1 MKRFTIVAIFML
13 AIMGMLAACGGSGR
27 ALTDAEAMMKLESY
41 ITDGDV
47 DIVSYLDDKGFSLGA
62 RGDLSYVFRNK
73 TQTIV
78 VEETGAPAFNIY
90 VGNGNGTNR
99 QFGYPQSDRIEREDG
114 GVDYLTYRA
123 TINGRTTKYPVAV
136 LAEIVRLAER

>member
-47 DIVSYLDDKGFSLGA
+47 AIKSILNSLSI
-62 RGDLSYVFRNK
+62 LSLV
-73 TQTIV
+73 IS
-78 VEETGAPAFNIY
+78 I
-90 VGNGNGTNR
+90 
-99 QFGYPQSDRIEREDG
+99 
-114 GVDYLTYRA
+114 
-123 TINGRTTKYPVAV
+123 
-136 LAEIVRLAER
+136 